1 MKFSSS
7 PGGATRRWTS
17 AAVVFGAV
25 SAVLATPLAL
35 GTASAAPPPPVVTNV
50 TISSTT
56 NAASGGTATI
66 TGTYSPAAGAG
77 GTAPSIEYTIQ
88 GGSADTATF
97 PAGTAC
103 TAQTDGTFSCSV
115 HNSGTAGTDSVRVFA
130 DNNGDNNYNTAPTPE
145 PSDTTTVVFSGAPS
159 TIHFTTAPTSAAT
172 DTCVVYTAHVAD
184 SGGNNATG
192 QSVNLTV
199 TEVATSTP
207 TTNPITLFPADCSG
221 GGTAGGSATG
231 NTITFTHTFTV
242 DNSGNVSF
250 GLASA
255 DPGTATVKLAN
266 SGNTV
271 SDQATTTFT
280 AGGAN
285 SVTSLTVTPP
295 TTQTGFT
302 GSTLSFTV
310 TAKDASNNAVQ
321 GVTVMEE
328 TTNAGAPDTLAPTAC
343 GTTNASGAVTC
354 SVHNGGTA
362 GTDNLTFWVNNTT
375 STPRTNGPD
384 TGEPQATATA
394 TFNAQP
400 AVDSAHSSL
409 TCVQG
414 LSGPTQGT
422 AQTDCTVPT
431 TQHSVTFTAT
441 VKDAS
446 GNPIPNVTVTF
457 TATSAKLGGATVT
470 GGSLP
475 SGTGTT
481 NSSGVATFTVQ
492 DPSAANGDNVTV
504 HAAVGSA
511 SVGTATAHWVAAT
524 ATTLTLNPP
533 LQSVQKGGTVT
544 VHAQVVD
551 QFGTPLATQPIITY
565 SVSGRNNG
573 VSGTAV
579 NGTITYVD
587 TGINGASNTDTITAH
602 DVADGLTGTA
612 IVDYTTGPATPSTV
626 TVDTSGSGTTDGTC
640 AATGHTPATGVSFNH
655 VTTVCA
661 LVKNANGEVLAGQTV
676 TFTVS
681 SGQVGAVGKV
691 TPSTSGTTFQTTTD
705 AAGVAFA
712 DVTSTKTGVQ
722 TVTATAGTAT
732 GSSTITYSAPA
743 ATDAFTI
750 ALAPA
755 TPTVAPG
762 ASQKFTATV
771 TDKFGN
777 PVTGVSVNFTQSGP
791 GSIGGASSATVVT
804 GTDGTASVTLT
815 TASTDSGSGSITA
828 TIGTAGTQCNSAPTG
843 TPPSKCTASTTYT
856 VAATVAPSHLTL
868 SPETG
873 AHAGTHE
880 TIHAVVTN
888 SNGTPAAHQ
897 IVRFFVTGANSATG
911 SAISGPAGHASFSYL
926 ALHHGT
932 DSIAAYVDTNN
943 DQIREA
949 NEPRQ
954 FATAHILSNA
964 KRAEHPSISLSTH
977 SLDSTRG
984 RVTIHVT
991 THPRVRHAFVIFYEK
1006 IRGKWQRIG
1015 NARTGHLGK
1024 AGRTFTVPAGKRTFK
1039 AHVNHTSTTKGG
1051 STPAATIRVH
1061 HA

>member
-7 PGGATRRWTS
+7 PGAVTRRWTS

-50 TISSTT
+50 TITSTT

-66 TGTYSPAAGAG
+66 TGTYTPAAGGG

-115 HNSGTAGTDSVRVFA
+115 HNGGTAGTDSVRVFA
-130 DNNGDNNYNTAPTPE
+130 DNNGDNTYNTTPSAE
-145 PSDTTTVVFSGAPS
+145 PSDTTTVVFSGAPA
-159 TIHFTTAPTSAAT
+159 TIHFTASPATAAT

-184 SGGNNATG
+184 SGGNPASG
-192 QSVNLTV
+192 QTVNLTL

-207 TTNPITLFPADCSG
+207 TATPIKLYPADCSG
-221 GGTAGGSATG
+221 SGTAGGSAVA
-231 NTITFTHTFTV
+231 NTITYTHSFVV

-250 GLASA
+250 GLSSA
-255 DPGTATVKLAN
+255 DPGTAAVKLAN
-266 SGNTV
+266 AGNTV
-271 SDQATTTFT
+271 SDQVTTTFT

-295 TTQTGFT
+295 TTQTGFVNGT
-302 GSTLSFTV
+302 ASFTV

-328 TTNAGAPDTLAPTAC
+328 TTNSGAPDTLAPTAC
-343 GTTNASGAVTC
+343 GTTSASGTVTC
-354 SVHNGGTA
+354 AVHNGGTA
-362 GTDNLTFWVNNTT
+362 GTDSLTFWVNNTNG
-375 STPRTNGPD
+375 TPRTNGPD
-384 TGEPQATATA
+384 SGEPQATATA
-394 TFNAQP
+394 VFNAQP
-400 AVDSAHSSL
+400 AVSSANSSL

-414 LSGPTQGT
+414 LSGPNQGT

-446 GNPIPNVTVTF
+446 GNPIPNEPVTF
-457 TATSAKLGGATVT
+457 TATSAKLGGVT
-470 GGSLP
+470 LSGSNLP

-481 NSSGVATFTVQ
+481 NSSGVATFTVN

-511 SVGTATAHWVAAT
+511 SVGTATAHWVTAVAT
-524 ATTLTLNPP
+524 ALTVTPP

-551 QFGTPLATQPIITY
+551 QFGTALATQPVITY

-579 NGTITYVD
+579 SGTITYVD
-587 TGINGASNTDTITAH
+587 TGINSASNTDTISVH
-602 DVADGLTGTA
+602 DVADALNGSA

-626 TVDTSGSGTTDGTC
+626 AIDTSGTGTTDGSC
-640 AATGHTPATGVSFNH
+640 AATGHTPATGVALNT
-655 VTTVCA
+655 VTEVCA
-661 LVKNANGEVLAGQTV
+661 LVKNANGEVLAGQAV

-681 SGQVGAVGKV
+681 NGQVAAHGGLTA
-691 TPSTSGTTFQTTTD
+691 SSGTTFQGTTD

-712 DVTSTKTGVQ
+712 DVTSTKSGAQ
-722 TVTATAGTAT
+722 TVTAAAGTAT
-732 GSSTITYSAPA
+732 ASSTVTYQAPAPA
-743 ATDAFTI
+743 AAYSI
-750 ALAPA
+750 ALAPQ

-762 ASQKFTATV
+762 ATQKFTATV

-777 PVTGVSVNFTQSGP
+777 PVAGVSVNFTQSGP
-791 GSIGGASSATVVT
+791 GSIGGASSATVTT
-804 GTDGTASVTLT
+804 GADGTAAVTLT
-815 TASTDSGSGSITA
+815 TASTDSGSGSVTA
-828 TIGTAGTQCNSAPTG
+828 TIGTAGTQCNTAPAG

-856 VAATVAPSHLTL
+856 VATAVAPSHLTL

-873 AHAGTHE
+873 ANVGTHE
-880 TIHAVVTN
+880 TIHAVATN

-897 IVRFFVTGANSATG
+897 IVRFFITGANTATG
-911 SAISGPAGHASFSYL
+911 SAITGSGGHASFSYL

-932 DSIAAYVDTNN
+932 DNVAAYVDTNN

-954 FATAHILSNA
+954 FATAHIQGI
-964 KRAEHPSISLSTH
+964 EHPSIRLSSSSGHVTVHVSTH
-977 SLDSTRG
+977 PHAHGAL
-984 RVTIHVT
+984 
-991 THPRVRHAFVIFYEK
+991 VRYYVKRHGAYHL
-1006 IRGKWQRIG
+1006 IG
-1015 NARTGHLGK
+1015 TSHTSSTGHAHKSFAETVGK
-1024 AGRTFTVPAGKRTFK
+1024 HLRFRVKVSATAITTGGTSPSKAITVA
-1039 AHVNHTSTTKGG
+1039 
-1051 STPAATIRVH
+1051 
-1061 HA
+1061 